1 MIPNDTSANDQE
13 RPIDGTDEM
22 PDALRWQ
29 LRGLREDVAPQRDL
43 WAGIAERIAAGP
55 QVTQPAPIHALP
67 RPSRRLRWMAMA
79 ASIGLAFALAW
90 QLRPTPVTA
99 PAPTGSNNV
108 AANTISREAAA
119 MTQQYQTALREI
131 DAHGHPVTAHAD
143 ALRELDAGVQQVR
156 DALTRDPDS
165 SFLLRQLQK
174 LYTQRLALT
183 QRFAMS

>member
-1 MIPNDTSANDQE
+1 MIPNDTSPNDQE
-13 RPIDGTDEM
+13 RPIDNADEM

-55 QVTQPAPIHALP
+55 EITQPAPTLALP

-90 QLRPTPVTA
+90 QLRPASVTA
-99 PAPTGSNNV
+99 PVPAGSNDV

-119 MTQQYQTALREI
+119 MTRQYQTALREI
-131 DAHGHPVTAHAD
+131 DAHGRPVTAHAD

>member
-1 MIPNDTSANDQE
+1 MIPNDMGPNDQE
-13 RPIDGTDEM
+13 RDEM

-29 LRGLREDVAPQRDL
+29 LRGLREDIAPQRDL

-55 QVTQPAPIHALP
+55 DITQPAPTPAPP
-67 RPSRRLRWMAMA
+67 RPSRRLRWVAMA

-90 QLRPTPVTA
+90 QLRPTPVA
-99 PAPTGSNNV
+99 APTPSGSNDV

-131 DAHGHPVTAHAD
+131 DAHGRPVTAHAD
-143 ALRELDAGVQQVR
+143 ALRELDTGVEQVR

-165 SFLLRQLQK
+165 RFLLRQLQK
-174 LYTQRLALT
+174 LYTQRLALA